1 MASEHLPALRN
12 FELNP
17 PKIPKSS
24 CFSYGPGWIW
34 AMGSG
39 ASRGRQHGVTSPL
52 HPPGVGTNEKM
63 LWISTGDAEGLE
75 TQVWEPPDTPIL
87 PTSRLQGGWQR
98 WLPLRAG
105 AAGGRGGGEEMPK
118 KPRSGEWMSLL
129 QRTAS
134 SLLPPRLS
142 ASKPPLRQEPN
153 HACIKTFLEAAV
165 GLGGV
170 LPSGLIFS
178 LIP

>member
-17 PKIPKSS
+17 PKIPESS
-24 CFSYGPGWIW
+24 CFSYGPGWIR

-39 ASRGRQHGVTSPL
+39 ASWGRQRGVTSPL

-63 LWISTGDAEGLE
+63 LWISTGDAEGLG
-75 TQVWEPPDTPIL
+75 TQVWEPQDTPIL

-105 AAGGRGGGEEMPK
+105 TAGGGGGEEMPK
-118 KPRSGEWMSLL
+118 KPRRGEWMSLL

-134 SLLPPRLS
+134 PLLPPRLS
-142 ASKPPLRQEPN
+142 ASKPPFRQEPN
-153 HACIKTFLEAAV
+153 HASIKTFLEAAV
-165 GLGGV
+165 GLWGFY
-170 LPSGLIFS
+170 PAD
-178 LIP
+178 